1 MPTVRWPLEAGGA
14 ERLEA
19 VWRGT
24 LTDPY
29 ADFALRLDDA
39 PLFTAAGSKE
49 LRAGKSAEL
58 PGGAGTVT
66 AMVKNGLLHFTRNG
80 EPLPWEDRTEEAR
93 QEAAMAVWFVGIVN
107 VGMGL
112 YALLTS
118 APVLQKIGFGWPAIL
133 LGAVFLALG
142 VATYRNS
149 LPALFAATILFA
161 ADFVMTVVGLI
172 GGAPGNLGLII
183 IRLLLLGYMTRGIM
197 KLWKARGN

>member
-24 LTDPY
+24 LIDPY

-49 LRAGKSAEL
+49 LRTGKSAEL
-58 PGGAGTVT
+58 PDGAGTIT
-66 AMVKNGLLHFTRNG
+66 ATVKNGLLHFTRG
-80 EPLPWEDRTEEAR
+80 GDPLPWEDRTEEAR
-93 QEAAMAVWFVGIVN
+93 HEAAIAVWFVGIVN

-112 YALLTS
+112 YAVLTS
-118 APVLQKIGFGWPAIL
+118 APGLQRMGFGWPAVL
-133 LGAVFLALG
+133 LGVVFLALG
-142 VATYRNS
+142 IATYRNS
-149 LPALFAATILFA
+149 LPALSAAAVLFA
-161 ADFVMTVVGLI
+161 SDFVMTIVGLI